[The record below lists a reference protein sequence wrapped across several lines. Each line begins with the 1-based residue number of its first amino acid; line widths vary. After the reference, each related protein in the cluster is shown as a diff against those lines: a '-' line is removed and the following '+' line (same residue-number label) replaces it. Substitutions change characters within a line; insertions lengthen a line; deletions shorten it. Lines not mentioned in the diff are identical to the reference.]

1 MLKKLG
7 LLISLLAL
15 EIGCDYISDPIKHG
29 QGGQNGNQEVK
40 RVVLLEEFTGHQCQ
54 NCPEAHAVARVLKDQ
69 YGAQIA
75 VIAIHAGSFANV
87 SAEYPYDFR
96 TQVGNELFAFFNGF
110 AVPSGMVNRKDYS
123 TSRTHLKTHTSWNT
137 LVAEEAAKDP
147 DLDIRITK
155 TYNSS
160 ARLLTVKTDLK
171 GLRNVHGNFKLSVFL
186 TESGIISPQ
195 KNGSQRIENYT
206 HNNVLR
212 ASLNGTYG
220 TQVMTGGIAQNK
232 EESYEFSITLPA
244 EWVAESCEIIAF
256 VYDADTY
263 YVAQAAKKYV
273 RD

>member
-7 LLISLLAL
+7 LVIGLIAVTA
-15 EIGCDYISDPIKHG
+15 GCDYISDPVKNEF
-29 QGGQNGNQEVK
+29 GGPPVNQEIK

-69 YGAQIA
+69 YGDQIA
-75 VIAIHAGSFANV
+75 VVAIHAGSFANV
-87 SAEYPYDFR
+87 SSEYPYDFR
-96 TQVGNELFAFFNGF
+96 TQAGNELFTFFNGF
-110 AVPSGMVNRKDYS
+110 AVPSGMINRRDYS
-123 TSRTHLKTHTSWNT
+123 TSLTHLKTHTSWNT

-147 DLDIRITK
+147 DLDIRISK
-155 TYNSS
+155 TYNPTS
-160 ARLLTVKTDLK
+160 RQLTVKTVLK
-171 GLRNVHGNFKLSVFL
+171 GLRNVPGNFKLSVFL

-212 ASLNGTYG
+212 ASLNGTFG
-220 TQVMTGGIAQNK
+220 IQVMTGGIAQNK
-232 EESYEFSITLPA
+232 EESYEYSLPLPA
-244 EWVAESCEIIAF
+244 DWVAENCEIVAF